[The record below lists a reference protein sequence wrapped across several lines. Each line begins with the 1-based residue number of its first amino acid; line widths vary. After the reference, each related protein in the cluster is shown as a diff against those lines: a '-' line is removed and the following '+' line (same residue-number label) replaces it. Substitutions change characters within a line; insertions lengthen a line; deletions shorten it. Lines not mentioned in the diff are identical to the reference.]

1 MLHFSIGRQI
11 FDVGGQIF
19 CAYSTGTKSS
29 SSTKAC
35 VTAADLID
43 LDGNLHCFMLPLSSC
58 DIKISVVSWCRIL
71 VAVQYMNTQLF
82 VFFFQLKFAPAG
94 LQWLGHCWRWLTAD
108 SRVLKHK
115 HKFETDSVLAF
126 WPGDPCPRGHV
137 PIVKYLKVLRLD
149 SKSNTLHIH
158 NGRRWSWFGS
168 LWIQS
173 LSNTSSE
180 SIR

>member
-82 VFFFQLKFAPAG
+82 VFFFSTEICTCWTAVT
-94 LQWLGHCWRWLTAD
+94 WLLLTLTD
-108 SRVLKHK
+108 SRLTSP
-115 HKFETDSVLAF
+115 ETQ
-126 WPGDPCPRGHV
+126 
-137 PIVKYLKVLRLD
+137 
-149 SKSNTLHIH
+149 T
-158 NGRRWSWFGS
+158 
-168 LWIQS
+168 
-173 LSNTSSE
+173 
-180 SIR
+180 